1 VCGSTRVFSRVTP
14 ASVILLLVTT
24 VHSTSPVPA
33 RSRKG
38 NEMAK
43 VEVET
48 TVTLVMSL
56 EEAFDLRNAIEE
68 MPSEVCSEVYLA
80 LDDALPDKI
89 F

>member
-1 VCGSTRVFSRVTP
+1 
-14 ASVILLLVTT
+14 
-24 VHSTSPVPA
+24 
-33 RSRKG
+33 
-38 NEMAK
+38 MAK

-80 LDDALPDKI
+80 LDDALPDKT

>member
-1 VCGSTRVFSRVTP
+1 MMNCSRVTRE
-14 ASVILLLVTT
+14 SVNLPRIVKRF
-24 VHSTSPVPA
+24 TSPVPA

-43 VEVET
+43 AKVEA

-56 EEAFDLRNAIEE
+56 EEAIELYKVLGKT
-68 MPSEVCSEVYLA
+68 PSEVCSEVYLA
-80 LDDALPDKI
+80 LDDALPDEI